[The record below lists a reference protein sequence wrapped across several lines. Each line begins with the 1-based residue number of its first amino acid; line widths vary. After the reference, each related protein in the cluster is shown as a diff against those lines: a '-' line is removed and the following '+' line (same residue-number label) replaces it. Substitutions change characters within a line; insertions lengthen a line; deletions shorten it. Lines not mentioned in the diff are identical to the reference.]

1 MGTVYRARDPIL
13 DRPVALKT
21 ISSELASNPEFLGRF
36 QREARAAARLTHPN
50 IVTVYELGDVAGTP
64 YIAMELLE
72 GLDLVEAMSPPGRL
86 PADEK
91 LRIMVEVCRG
101 LDYAHKR
108 GVIHRDVKPANV
120 RLLANGSV
128 KLVDFGIAR
137 LGESTL
143 TQTGILLGTPSYLA
157 PEVVAGGRVDHRAD
171 MWAVGVIL
179 YELLAGQR
187 PFQAPTFVGLV
198 YKIVHEPVP
207 PLETVA
213 PDLPKGLTDIV
224 ARTLEKDPARRYQD
238 LAELAAALQGVR
250 GVKDGTQP
258 TLSPQARERAVDLRD
273 RAGAPADGRERP
285 RARAGG
291 GAARAGAGSVAHR
304 GGRADR
310 EDRDVPERCAA
321 PLRGP
326 RRVPA
331 IEATVLA
338 TPTPS
343 KPRLPTPVLTEL
355 RARGASVFRELA
367 TFGEPPATQAVAR
380 SPVDDL
386 LATAGADGAI
396 RLWDL
401 QSRTRRQSLRTDMHR
416 RAGHDARALALA
428 FSPDGSLLA
437 SGHVDGSI
445 HLWDMA
451 IGEEVRVRLRHEQ
464 EMVSALAFSPDGR
477 TLATGG
483 VDSTLKLWDVPAARK
498 GEARREL
505 VRQPAA
511 VTALAF
517 AAEGRLLVTGHANR
531 VLRVMDVATR
541 RLTATLRGPEALVNL
556 LCASPDGRRL
566 AVGSHDRTVRVFD
579 IETQAQIALST
590 PHKKPASSLCFFADG
605 SHLASVALENMVH
618 LWDTSGRRAP
628 GLAVGAQR
636 RQLRGHHAVRRRRP
650 HRGRAGGRA
659 HPRLGPGGLTTIHR
673 GERRGRRA
681 SLEDPP
687 SMSLRSPRPLR

>member
-1 MGTVYRARDPIL
+1 MGTVYRARDPVL

-21 ISSELASNPEFLGRF
+21 ISAELAANPEFLGRF

-50 IVTVYELGDVAGTP
+50 IVTIYELGDVGGTP

-72 GLDLVEAMSPPGRL
+72 GLDLVEAMSPADRL
-86 PADEK
+86 PVDDK

-120 RLLANGSV
+120 RLLADGTV

-157 PEVVAGGRVDHRAD
+157 PEVVSGGRVDLRAD
-171 MWAVGVIL
+171 MWAVGIIL
-179 YELLAGQR
+179 YELLSGQR

-213 PDLPKGLTDIV
+213 TNLPAGV
-224 ARTLEKDPARRYQD
+224 AAVVGRTLEKDPSKRYQD
-238 LAELAAALQGVR
+238 LAELAAALQSVR
-250 GVKDGTQP
+250 GVKDSTQP
-258 TLSPQARERAVDLRD
+258 TLSPQARERAVDLEIAQVRRLMEAND
-273 RAGAPADGRERP
+273 LERALE
-285 RARAGG
+285 
-291 GAARAGAGSVAHR
+291 AARRAQALAPSRTEVVALIEQIEMYLSDATPPAR
-304 GGRADR
+304 
-310 EDRDVPERCAA
+310 PETT
-321 PLRGP
+321 L
-326 RRVPA
+326 PA
-331 IEATVLA
+331 IDSTVLA

-386 LATAGADGAI
+386 LATAGADGAV

-401 QSRTRRQSLRTDMHR
+401 QSRTRRQSLRTDMHLR
-416 RAGHDARALALA
+416 SGHDARALALA

-451 IGEEVRVRLRHEQ
+451 TGEEVRVRLRHEEQ
-464 EMVSALAFSPDGR
+464 MVSALAFSPDGR

-505 VRQPAA
+505 VREPAA
-511 VTALAF
+511 VTALSFVA
-517 AAEGRLLVTGHANR
+517 GGKLLVTGHTNR

-541 RLTATLRGPEALVNL
+541 RLTATLRGPEALVNV

-566 AVGSHDRTVRVFD
+566 AVGSHDRTVRVYD
-579 IETQAQIALST
+579 VESQQQIAIST
-590 PHKKPASSLCFFADG
+590 PHKKPASSLCFFDDS

-618 LWDTSGRRAP
+618 VWDLESAAPVVSLWGPNAESFAGITLFGEGDHIAVALADGRIR
-628 GLAVGAQR
+628 VW
-636 RQLRGHHAVRRRRP
+636 
-650 HRGRAGGRA
+650 
-659 HPRLGPGGLTTIHR
+659 GP
-673 GERRGRRA
+673 A
-681 SLEDPP
+681 S
-687 SMSLRSPRPLR
+687 

>member
-1 MGTVYRARDPIL
+1 
-13 DRPVALKT
+13 
-21 ISSELASNPEFLGRF
+21 
-36 QREARAAARLTHPN
+36 
-50 IVTVYELGDVAGTP
+50 
-64 YIAMELLE
+64 
-72 GLDLVEAMSPPGRL
+72 
-86 PADEK
+86 
-91 LRIMVEVCRG
+91 MVEVCRG

-238 LAELAAALQGVR
+238 LAELAAALQGAR

-258 TLSPQARERAVDLRD
+258 TLSPQARERAVDLEIAQVHRLMGAND
-273 RAGAPADGRERP
+273 LERALE
-285 RARAGG
+285 
-291 GAARAGAGSVAHR
+291 AARRAQALAPSRTEVVALIEKIEMYLSDAPPAPR
-304 GGRADR
+304 
-310 EDRDVPERCAA
+310 PETM
-321 PLRGP
+321 
-326 RRVPA
+326 PA

-531 VLRVMDVATR
+531 VLRVHGR
-541 RLTATLRGPEALVNL
+541 RDPPADGDAARAGGAGQPALRVSRRTAAGRGQPRPHGPRVRHRDAGADRAVDAAQEARLVPVLLRGRQP
-556 LCASPDGRRL
+556 PGQRRPREHGPP
-566 AVGSHDRTVRVFD
+566 VGHFV
-579 IETQAQIALST
+579 
-590 PHKKPASSLCFFADG
+590 
-605 SHLASVALENMVH
+605 
-618 LWDTSGRRAP
+618 RRAP
-628 GLAVGAQR
+628 GLAVGPQR

-659 HPRLGPGGLTTIHR
+659 HPRLGPGGLDGHSSAASDPGTEASSRRTR
-673 GERRGRRA
+673 GPGSPRLPHERARAPGPPATRTRSAGRSGSSPARA
-681 SLEDPP
+681 S
-687 SMSLRSPRPLR
+687 R

>member
-1 MGTVYRARDPIL
+1 MGTVYRARDPVL

-21 ISSELASNPEFLGRF
+21 ISAELAANPEFLGRF
-36 QREARAAARLTHPN
+36 HREARAAARLTHPN
-50 IVTVYELGDVAGTP
+50 IVTIYELGDVSGTP

-72 GLDLVEAMSPPGRL
+72 GLDLVEAMSPADRL
-86 PADEK
+86 PVDDK

-120 RLLANGSV
+120 RLLADGTV
-128 KLVDFGIAR
+128 KLLDFGIAR

-157 PEVVAGGRVDHRAD
+157 PEVVSGGRVDLRAD
-171 MWAVGVIL
+171 MWAVGIIL
-179 YELLAGQR
+179 YELLSGQR

-198 YKIVHEPVP
+198 YKIVHDPVP

-213 PDLPKGLTDIV
+213 TNLPAGLAAV
-224 ARTLEKDPARRYQD
+224 VGRTLEKDPSKRYQD
-238 LAELAAALQGVR
+238 LAELAAALQSVR
-250 GVKDGTQP
+250 GVKDSTQP
-258 TLSPQARERAVDLRD
+258 TLSPQARERAVDLEIAQVRRLMEAND
-273 RAGAPADGRERP
+273 LERALE
-285 RARAGG
+285 
-291 GAARAGAGSVAHR
+291 AARRAQALAPSRTEVVALIEQIEMYLSDATPPAR
-304 GGRADR
+304 
-310 EDRDVPERCAA
+310 PETT
-321 PLRGP
+321 L
-326 RRVPA
+326 PA
-331 IEATVLA
+331 IDSTVLA

-386 LATAGADGAI
+386 LATAGADGAV

-401 QSRTRRQSLRTDMHR
+401 QSRTRRQSLRTDMHLR
-416 RAGHDARALALA
+416 SGHDARALTLA

-451 IGEEVRVRLRHEQ
+451 TGEEVRVRLRHEEQ
-464 EMVSALAFSPDGR
+464 MVSALAFAPDGR

-505 VRQPAA
+505 VREPAA
-511 VTALAF
+511 VTALSFVA
-517 AAEGRLLVTGHANR
+517 GGKLLVTGHTNR

-541 RLTATLRGPEALVNL
+541 RLTATLRGPEALVNV

-566 AVGSHDRTVRVFD
+566 AVGSHDRTVRVYD
-579 IETQAQIALST
+579 VESQAQIAIST
-590 PHKKPASSLCFFADG
+590 PHKKPASSLCFFADS

-618 LWDTSGRRAP
+618 VWDLESSAPVVSLWGPNAESFAGITLFGEGDHIAVALADGRIR
-628 GLAVGAQR
+628 VW
-636 RQLRGHHAVRRRRP
+636 
-650 HRGRAGGRA
+650 
-659 HPRLGPGGLTTIHR
+659 GP
-673 GERRGRRA
+673 A
-681 SLEDPP
+681 S
-687 SMSLRSPRPLR
+687 